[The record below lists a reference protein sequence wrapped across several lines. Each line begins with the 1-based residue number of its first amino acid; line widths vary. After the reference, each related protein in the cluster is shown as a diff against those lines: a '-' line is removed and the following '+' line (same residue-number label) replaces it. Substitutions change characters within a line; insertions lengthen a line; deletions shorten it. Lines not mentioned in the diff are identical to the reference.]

1 MELCMPFVLADEV
14 SPLFLLFLA
23 PFLSLSFF
31 LMILLLLGRDS
42 SYKNFAY
49 VEDHLMGRIKVG
61 GKEWKRDVWSLW
73 SAWWNG
79 MFSIQCECD
88 ITKRDVVEA
97 RKSKFNERMNQPR

>member
-1 MELCMPFVLADEV
+1 
-14 SPLFLLFLA
+14 
-23 PFLSLSFF
+23 
-31 LMILLLLGRDS
+31 
-42 SYKNFAY
+42 
-49 VEDHLMGRIKVG
+49 MGRIKVG